1 MKEWDTVSSN
11 AQCWHTVFLKVVHFS
26 VFLLFFPNTIISD
39 LLQEYTLAHI
49 DKPDTL
55 AGAEKALKKHEDFV
69 STMEANEDKID
80 GALQAGQR
88 LVDNNN
94 LYSGK
99 VQEKMGSIQE
109 RSVSMVFGQ
118 HSFKWSVDRRAVHW
132 RNTVLI

>member
-1 MKEWDTVSSN
+1 M
-11 AQCWHTVFLKVVHFS
+11 HFS
-26 VFLLFFPNTIISD
+26 VFLLFFPNTIIPD

-118 HSFKWSVDRRAVHW
+118 HSFK
-132 RNTVLI
+132 